1 MKRLKKVAVPRQP
14 ADIVLGI
21 GAMNAPDPKYLV
33 ILSGVT
39 FAGVAAWA
47 GWALTKFKEPWA
59 VAGDAPVD
67 EADEEKP
74 VKASKPVEKSAA
86 TKAAPAEADETDDEE
101 EDESDEGDESD
112 EAQKKG

>member
-14 ADIVLGI
+14 ADIVLGSA
-21 GAMNAPDPKYLV
+21 AMNAPDPKYLV

-47 GWALTKFKEPWA
+47 GWALMKFKEPWA

-67 EADEEKP
+67 DADDEKP
-74 VKASKPVEKSAA
+74 AKASKPAEKLAA
-86 TKAAPAEADETDDEE
+86 TKAAPAEADESDDED
-101 EDESDEGDESD
+101 DESDESDES
-112 EAQKKG
+112 ENAQKKG